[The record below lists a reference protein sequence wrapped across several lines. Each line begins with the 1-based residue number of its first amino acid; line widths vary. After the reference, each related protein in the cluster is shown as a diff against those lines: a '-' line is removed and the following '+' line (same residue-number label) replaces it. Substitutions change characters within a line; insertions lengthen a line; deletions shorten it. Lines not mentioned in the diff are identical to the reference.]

1 MIQGCGISMK
11 DWLELAGITNL
22 LKIQGG
28 GKGVVRIIK
37 REVKHSKLGTSVTR
51 RMMPLRELQGRQ
63 NWERKGR
70 DLTATEL
77 KMLVKGCWN

>member
-1 MIQGCGISMK
+1 MVK
-11 DWLELAGITNL
+11 
-22 LKIQGG
+22 
-28 GKGVVRIIK
+28 IIK
-37 REVKHSKLGTSVTR
+37 REVKHSKLGTSMTR

-77 KMLVKGCWN
+77 KMLVKGCWDWIDTLVLAFWERTP